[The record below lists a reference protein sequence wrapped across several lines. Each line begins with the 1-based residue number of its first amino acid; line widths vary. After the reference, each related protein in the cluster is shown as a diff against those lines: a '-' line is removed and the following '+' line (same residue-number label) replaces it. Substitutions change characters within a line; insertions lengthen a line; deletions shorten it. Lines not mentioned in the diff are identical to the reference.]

1 MNHPVET
8 LMKRSIAVA
17 QEYGKLHH
25 QLRQRQRT
33 DRNDPLRE
41 DLERQI
47 QAVTAEMRALC
58 GGFVELGLKAKG
70 NRTAS
75 LLLFSCEPRN

>member
-1 MNHPVET
+1 MNDPVET
-8 LMKRSIAVA
+8 LMKRSISVA
-17 QEYGKLHH
+17 REYRELGK
-25 QLRQRQRT
+25 QLTQLIDRRQCT

-58 GGFVELGLKAKG
+58 GGL
-70 NRTAS
+70 
-75 LLLFSCEPRN
+75 